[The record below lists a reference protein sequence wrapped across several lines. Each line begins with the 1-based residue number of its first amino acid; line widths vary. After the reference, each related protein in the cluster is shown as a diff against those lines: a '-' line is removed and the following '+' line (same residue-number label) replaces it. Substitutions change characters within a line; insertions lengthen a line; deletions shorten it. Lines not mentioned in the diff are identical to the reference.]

1 MDPRFASDNAA
12 GVHPDILES
21 ICRANTGA
29 ALAYGSDEYTERA
42 TDKVKAHFGKNAEA
56 FFVYNGTAANVLCIA
71 ACTSPFNSVVCTDIA
86 HMTEHECGAPER
98 FTGCKLIPLHS
109 QNGKLSLK
117 AVSEY
122 VEQDRDEHYVQPAV
136 ISITQATET
145 GTIYTREET
154 AEIADC
160 AHEHGM
166 YVHVDGA
173 RLANAAAA
181 LNCPLSAVVQG
192 ADAVSFG
199 GTKNG
204 MMFGEAVVILNSA
217 CSENFKYI
225 RKQGMQLHSKMR
237 FIAAQFETYLSD
249 DLWLKNAVHA
259 NSMASLLAEKLK
271 AIPEIEIAYPVQTNG
286 VFASVPAEI
295 IPPLQ
300 QEYFVHVW
308 DASRSEIRIMTA
320 FNTEEE
326 DIASLVSTIK
336 QCVAAMGS

>member
-21 ICRANTGA
+21 ICAANEGS
-29 ALAYGSDEYTERA
+29 ALAYGNNVYTERA
-42 TDKVKAHFGKNAEA
+42 ADKVKAHFGKNAEA

-86 HMTEHECGAPER
+86 HMSEHECGAPER

-122 VEQDRDEHYVQPAV
+122 IEKDRDEHYVQPAV

-145 GTIYTREET
+145 GTVYTREET
-154 AEIADC
+154 AEIVGF

-181 LNCPLSAVVQG
+181 LNCALSAAVHG

-217 CSENFKYI
+217 CGKNFKYI

-237 FIAAQFETYLSD
+237 FIAAQFETYLSNN
-249 DLWLKNAVHA
+249 LWLKNAAHA
-259 NSMASLLAEKLK
+259 NNMASLLAEQLK
-271 AIPEIEIAYPVQTNG
+271 TISEIEISYPVRTNG
-286 VFASVPAEI
+286 VFAAVPSDI
-295 IPPLQ
+295 IPALQ

-308 DASRSEIRIMTA
+308 DASRSEIRIMTS
-320 FNTEEE
+320 FNTEEK
-326 DIASLVSTIK
+326 DIASFVNAVK
-336 QCVAAMGS
+336 QCIAGSDQ